1 MKLRKDYT
9 FTWIGDGELKESLTS
24 KNIQITGWASRE
36 NVLKQLCKND
46 IFILPSLWEGLPI
59 ALLEAMYL
67 GKICIVSNVIGNRD
81 VIKSG
86 ENGFVCDNL
95 KEYKNVINSISE
107 KKVDIN
113 RIQKNV
119 ISDIKNNYT
128 ITNMCKKYKEI
139 YN

>member
-1 MKLRKDYT
+1 
-9 FTWIGDGELKESLTS
+9 
-24 KNIQITGWASRE
+24 
-36 NVLKQLCKND
+36 
-46 IFILPSLWEGLPI
+46 
-59 ALLEAMYL
+59 MYRYFKVRAQDNKR
-67 GKICIVSNVIGNRD
+67 GNRNVIKN
-81 VIKSG
+81 G

-95 KEYKNVINSISE
+95 KEYENVINSISE